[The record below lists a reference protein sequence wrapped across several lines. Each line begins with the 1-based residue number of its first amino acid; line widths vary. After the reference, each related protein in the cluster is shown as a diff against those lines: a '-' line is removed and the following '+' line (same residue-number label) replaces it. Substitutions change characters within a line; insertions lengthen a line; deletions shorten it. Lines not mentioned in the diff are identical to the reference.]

1 LSNPDRIRPKQN
13 EAERRIVVGHC
24 SGRRLFSCSRTEEVT
39 MLYIAVTLLL
49 LLTAWVIFG
58 WVVSESW
65 NIRWLKNWLALFSV
79 SLLILIC
86 GGGGVFLTRKL
97 LIVQQRQSIQ
107 AFASQLNAR
116 IQEGHPEDALEAI
129 RIIAEGPPEGSDYS
143 SDVLQRMS
151 QVGTRLASEGAGRL

>member
-1 LSNPDRIRPKQN
+1 
-13 EAERRIVVGHC
+13 
-24 SGRRLFSCSRTEEVT
+24 

-79 SLLILIC
+79 GLLVLIC
-86 GGGGVFLTRKL
+86 GGGGVFATRRF
-97 LIVQQRQSIQ
+97 LIAQQRQSLQ
-107 AFASQLNAR
+107 AFASRLNACV
-116 IQEGHPEDALEAI
+116 QEGRADDALEAI

-143 SDVLQRMS
+143 QDVLQRMS
-151 QVGTRLASEGAGRL
+151 QVGTRLASEGPGHL

>member
-1 LSNPDRIRPKQN
+1 
-13 EAERRIVVGHC
+13 
-24 SGRRLFSCSRTEEVT
+24 

-97 LIVQQRQSIQ
+97 LMVQQRQSIQ
-107 AFASQLNAR
+107 AFASRLNAR

-151 QVGTRLASEGAGRL
+151 QVGTRLASEGPGRL